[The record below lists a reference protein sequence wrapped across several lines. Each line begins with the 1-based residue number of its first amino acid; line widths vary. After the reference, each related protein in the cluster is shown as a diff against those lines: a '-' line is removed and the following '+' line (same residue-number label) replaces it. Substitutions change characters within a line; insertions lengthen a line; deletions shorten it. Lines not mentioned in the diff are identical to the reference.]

1 VLEEAAGAT
10 AELVKM
16 LLLLPLLVQSG

>member
-1 VLEEAAGAT
+1 VLEEAAGTT